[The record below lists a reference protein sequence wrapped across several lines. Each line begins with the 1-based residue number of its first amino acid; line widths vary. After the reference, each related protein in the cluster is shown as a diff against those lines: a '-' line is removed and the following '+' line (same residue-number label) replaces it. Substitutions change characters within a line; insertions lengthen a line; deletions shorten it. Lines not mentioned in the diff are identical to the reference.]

1 MKPISFWRRLLD
13 LIAPR
18 LCVVCGHRLTVTE
31 EVICAKCNFHL
42 PRTGFHHHAYDN
54 EMAKLFWAQ
63 IPIEKAT
70 AFFYYE
76 AHAETANIIYELK
89 YKNHPEIG
97 NIVGRMLAKEI
108 QPSGFFDG
116 IDGIVPVPLAK
127 KRLRQRGYNQSM
139 EIAQGVSEM
148 TGLPIYKK
156 VVRRNS
162 FKGSQTNKGRWDRQ
176 ENVEHVFEL
185 TDATAVSNKHLL
197 LIDDVITTGAT
208 CIAPVPKP
216 SVSQAT
222 SASASSPSASPN
234 HRFFTFLPIYFITF
248 IFFFVPLQPNQR

>member
-148 TGLPIYKK
+148 TGLPIYMK

-185 TDATAVSNKHLL
+185 TDAIAVSNKHLL

-208 CIAPVPKP
+208 CIACAKAICQ
-216 SVSQAT
+216 SGNIRISILALGFAK
-222 SASASSPSASPN
+222 S
-234 HRFFTFLPIYFITF
+234 
-248 IFFFVPLQPNQR
+248 

>member
-1 MKPISFWRRLLD
+1 MSMMRWNTPMKPISFWRRLLD

-116 IDGIVPVPLAK
+116 IDGIVPIPLAK

-185 TDATAVSNKHLL
+185 TDAIAVSNKHLL

-208 CIAPVPKP
+208 CIACAKALCQ
-216 SVSQAT
+216 SGNIRISILALGFAK
-222 SASASSPSASPN
+222 S
-234 HRFFTFLPIYFITF
+234 
-248 IFFFVPLQPNQR
+248 